1 MIFRS
6 YKDIELIFF
15 DPFITKND
23 IKFNLIKDSFHNKI
37 EDIQNLDLSMII
49 KSVDH
54 DYFGKNRAFQEILLK
69 VNNIFDIS

>member
-1 MIFRS
+1 
-6 YKDIELIFF
+6 
-15 DPFITKND
+15 
-23 IKFNLIKDSFHNKI
+23 FHNKI